1 MPLSTVIFCA
11 IAFGAVFL
19 MRLFKMGTL
28 LAFLLTGI
36 LAGQHVFGLFEL
48 SGTWTFLGDLGI
60 MFLWFNIGLQINM
73 KRLWQLRRTIFGLG
87 ASQVLMV
94 AVMLF
99 PILVGITTWSL
110 IGTIMIALILAMSST
125 SEDLQILIEKNQLQ
139 TNMGR
144 QAFSIL
150 LFQDLLS
157 IPLLTMLPVMTGKSI
172 NLGASAIDVLVMS
185 AGLILGVIIV
195 AKFLINPL
203 MHVVSKI
210 KSQEAFVL
218 AIMVNIVVWALVL
231 QKIGLPP
238 ALGAFLAGM
247 LMSETVYRHQ
257 INASIEPYSTLFLA
271 FFFVVLGMGL
281 DIPFLMKHYGII
293 LLGVCGLVLIKFFAL
308 YIVAR
313 VRHVSSKEA
322 TLMSLI
328 LAQGGEFGLLIL
340 QTMKA
345 NNINAIP
352 AEHQEILTA
361 IIILSIMV
369 TPMLLFIYDWL
380 LKHGKIFTGT
390 SNTKLSEV
398 MVQETPTVI
407 ISGFGRM
414 GQIVA
419 QMLENTKVS
428 YVAIDSNV
436 DEVILARE
444 AGYNVIYGDS
454 KKKGILLAAGFKS
467 RKTRAVVIT
476 LNNEFIA
483 RDIVET
489 VKSLSP
495 RIKIFA
501 RAHNLKSANDL
512 IKSGVKFAMPEI
524 IESSFVLGENLM
536 VGLGVSRSKINTVV
550 DDMRANNYSNV
561 KQRVNINETK

>member
-1 MPLSTVIFCA
+1 MPLSTVIFLA

-94 AVMLF
+94 AIMLF
-99 PILVGITTWSL
+99 PVLVGITSWTL
-110 IGTIMIALILAMSST
+110 IGTIMVALILAMSST
-125 SEDLQILIEKNQLQ
+125 SEDLQILVEKNQLQ

-144 QAFSIL
+144 QTFSIL

-157 IPLLTMLPVMTGKSI
+157 IPLLAMLPVMTGKSI
-172 NLGASAIDVLVMS
+172 NLGATVIDVLVMS
-185 AGLILGVIIV
+185 LGLIFGVIIV
-195 AKFLINPL
+195 SKFIINPL

-210 KSQEAFVL
+210 KSHEAFVL

-231 QKIGLPP
+231 QKLGMPP

-257 INASIEPYSTLFLA
+257 VNASIEPYATLFLA
-271 FFFVVLGMGL
+271 FFFIVLGMGL
-281 DIPFLMKHYGII
+281 DIPFLRGHYATI
-293 LLGVCGLVLIKFFAL
+293 LIAVGGLVLIKFFAL

-313 VRHVSSKEA
+313 VRHVSAKDA

-340 QTMKA
+340 QTIKT
-345 NNINAIP
+345 NGIKAIP
-352 AEHQEILTA
+352 AEHQEILIA
-361 IIILSIMV
+361 VIVVSIMI
-369 TPMLLFIYDWL
+369 TPILLFVYDWL
-380 LKHGKIFTGT
+380 LRHGKIFKGPADK
-390 SNTKLSEV
+390 NLSES
-398 MVQETPTVI
+398 MIQEAPVVI

-414 GQIVA
+414 GQIIA
-419 QMLENTKVS
+419 QMLEIAKIP

-436 DEVILARE
+436 DEVIMARE
-444 AGYNVIYGDS
+444 SGYNVIYGDS
-454 KKKGILLAAGFKS
+454 RKKSILEAAGFKPS
-467 RKTRAVVIT
+467 KTRAVVVAV
-476 LNNEFIA
+476 NNESIV

-489 VKSLSP
+489 WRSISP
-495 RIKIFA
+495 RIKIFT

-512 IKSGVKFAMPEI
+512 IKMGVKSAMPEI
-524 IESSFVLGENLM
+524 IESSFLLGDKLM
-536 VGLGVSRSKINTVV
+536 SGLGLSRIKINSLVE
-550 DDMRANNYSNV
+550 DLRANNYANV
-561 KQRVNINETK
+561 KQPIDTK

>member
-1 MPLSTVIFCA
+1 MPLSTVIFFA
-11 IAFGAVFL
+11 IAFGAVFF

-99 PILVGITTWSL
+99 PLLVGITSWSL
-110 IGTIMIALILAMSST
+110 IGTIMVALILAMSST

-144 QAFSIL
+144 QTFSIL

-157 IPLLTMLPVMTGKSI
+157 IPLLAMLPVMTGKSI
-172 NLGASAIDVLVMS
+172 NLGATAIDILVMS
-185 AGLILGVIIV
+185 LGLIFGVIIV
-195 AKFLINPL
+195 SKFIINPL

-231 QKIGLPP
+231 QKIGMPP

-257 INASIEPYSTLFLA
+257 VNASIEPYATLFLA
-271 FFFVVLGMGL
+271 FFFIVLGMGL
-281 DIPFLMKHYGII
+281 DIPFLTNHLSFVLI
-293 LLGVCGLVLIKFFAL
+293 GVVSLVLIKFFAL

-313 VRHVSSKEA
+313 VRHVSAKEA

-340 QTMKA
+340 QTMKT
-345 NNINAIP
+345 NGINVIP

-361 IIILSIMV
+361 IIIVSIMV
-369 TPMLLFIYDWL
+369 TPILLFIYDWL
-380 LKHGKIFTGT
+380 LKHGKIFTGK
-390 SNTKLSEV
+390 SDKKLSES
-398 MVQETPTVI
+398 MIQESPVVI

-414 GQIVA
+414 GQIIA
-419 QMLENTKVS
+419 QMLENAQIP

-436 DEVILARE
+436 DEVIMARE
-444 AGYNVIYGDS
+444 SGYNVIYGDS
-454 KKKGILLAAGFKS
+454 KKKAILLAAGFKPT
-467 RKTRAVVIT
+467 KTRAVVIA
-476 LNNEFIA
+476 LNNESIA

-489 VKSLSP
+489 LRSMSP

-512 IKSGVKFAMPEI
+512 IRMGVNSAMPEI
-524 IESSFVLGENLM
+524 IESSFILGSNLM
-536 VGLGVSRSKINTVV
+536 AGLGLSHTKISTLMDNL
-550 DDMRANNYSNV
+550 RANNYANV
-561 KQRVNINETK
+561 KQPIDTK

>member
-1 MPLSTVIFCA
+1 MPLSTVILCA
-11 IAFGAVFL
+11 IAFGAVFF

-73 KRLWQLRRTIFGLG
+73 KRLWQLRRSIFGLG

-94 AVMLF
+94 AIMLF
-99 PILVGITTWSL
+99 PILVGITSWSL
-110 IGTIMIALILAMSST
+110 IGTVMIALILAMSST

-144 QAFSIL
+144 QTFSIL

-157 IPLLTMLPVMTGKSI
+157 IPLLAMLPVMTGKSI
-172 NLGASAIDVLVMS
+172 NLGATAIDILVMS
-185 AGLILGVIIV
+185 VGLILGVIIV
-195 AKFLINPL
+195 SRFIINPL
-203 MHVVSKI
+203 MHLVTKV
-210 KSQEAFVL
+210 KSHEAFVL
-218 AIMVNIVVWALVL
+218 AVMVNIVVWALVL

-257 INASIEPYSTLFLA
+257 VDASIEPYATLFLA
-271 FFFVVLGMGL
+271 FFFIVLGMGL
-281 DIPFLMKHYGII
+281 DLPFLTKHYGMI
-293 LLGVCGLVLIKFFAL
+293 LLGVGGLVLIKFFAL

-313 VRHVSSKEA
+313 VRHVSSKDA

-340 QTMKA
+340 QTMKT
-345 NNINAIP
+345 NDIKAIP
-352 AEHQEILTA
+352 YEHQEILTA
-361 IIILSIMV
+361 IIVISIML
-369 TPMLLFIYDWL
+369 TPIILFIHDWL
-380 LKHGKIFTGT
+380 LKRGFIFAGK
-390 SNTKLSEV
+390 SDKKLSESMTQDAPV
-398 MVQETPTVI
+398 VI

-414 GQIVA
+414 GQIIA
-419 QMLENTKVS
+419 QMLETSKIP
-428 YVAIDSNV
+428 YIAIDSNV
-436 DEVILARE
+436 DEVIMARE
-444 AGYNVIYGDS
+444 SGYNVIYGDS
-454 KKKGILLAAGFKS
+454 RKKSILEAVGFKPS
-467 RKTRAVVIT
+467 KTRAVVVAV
-476 LNNEFIA
+476 NNESIV

-489 VKSLSP
+489 WRTMSP
-495 RIKIFA
+495 KTKIFA

-512 IKSGVKFAMPEI
+512 LAMGVKSATPEI
-524 IESSFVLGENLM
+524 IESSFM
-536 VGLGVSRSKINTVV
+536 VGADVLTGLGQSKAKITALV
-550 DDMRANNYSNV
+550 DNLRANNYANV
-561 KQRVNINETK
+561 KQPIDTK

>member
-1 MPLSTVIFCA
+1 MPLSTVIFLA

-94 AVMLF
+94 AIMLF
-99 PILVGITTWSL
+99 PVLVGITSWTL
-110 IGTIMIALILAMSST
+110 IGTIMVALILAMSST
-125 SEDLQILIEKNQLQ
+125 SEDLQILVEKNQLQ

-144 QAFSIL
+144 QTFSIL

-157 IPLLTMLPVMTGKSI
+157 IPLLAMLPVMTGKSI
-172 NLGASAIDVLVMS
+172 NLGATAIDVLVMS
-185 AGLILGVIIV
+185 LGLILGVIIV
-195 AKFLINPL
+195 SKFIINPL

-210 KSQEAFVL
+210 KSHEAFVL

-231 QKIGLPP
+231 QKLGMPP

-257 INASIEPYSTLFLA
+257 VNASIEPYATLFLA
-271 FFFVVLGMGL
+271 FFFIVLGMGL
-281 DIPFLMKHYGII
+281 DIPFLRGHYATI
-293 LLGVCGLVLIKFFAL
+293 LIAVGGLVLIKFFAL

-313 VRHVSSKEA
+313 VRHVSAKDA

-340 QTMKA
+340 QTMKT
-345 NNINAIP
+345 NGIKAIP
-352 AEHQEILTA
+352 TEHQEILIA
-361 IIILSIMV
+361 VIVVSIMI
-369 TPMLLFIYDWL
+369 TPILLFVYDWL
-380 LKHGKIFTGT
+380 LRHGKIFKGPADK
-390 SNTKLSEV
+390 NLSES
-398 MVQETPTVI
+398 MIQEAPVVI

-414 GQIVA
+414 GQIIA
-419 QMLENTKVS
+419 QMLEIAKIP

-436 DEVILARE
+436 DEVIMARE
-444 AGYNVIYGDS
+444 SGYNVIYGDS
-454 KKKGILLAAGFKS
+454 RKKGILEAAGFKPS
-467 RKTRAVVIT
+467 KTRAVVVAV
-476 LNNEFIA
+476 NNESIV

-489 VKSLSP
+489 WRSISP
-495 RIKIFA
+495 RTKIFA

-512 IKSGVKFAMPEI
+512 IKMGVKSAMPEI
-524 IESSFVLGENLM
+524 IESSFLLGDKLM
-536 VGLGVSRSKINTVV
+536 SGLGLSRIKINSLVE
-550 DDMRANNYSNV
+550 DLRANNYANV
-561 KQRVNINETK
+561 KQPIDTK